1 MTDNRPHTEIL
12 TVPFARKFY
21 MHYGMRPHAYVL
33 TRKVECACQHLRKDR
48 LALKEIA
55 LLSGFS
61 DQSHLN
67 RMFRR
72 HKNITPAQYR
82 KQCTD

>member
-1 MTDNRPHTEIL
+1 M
-12 TVPFARKFY
+12 
-21 MHYGMRPHAYVL
+21 
-33 TRKVECACQHLRKDR
+33 ECVRTLCLDLEGERACQHLRKDR
-48 LALKEIA
+48 LPLKEIA
-55 LLSGFS
+55 LVSGFS